1 MHGFLNASHVITLA
15 MSFFNRPLKTYLPIQ
30 KECTSPLNGIV
41 LKNQNEKYKRIKE
54 YSGKTRNAKELT
66 LNIEKNIIMKRGGI
80 AKKQDSKI

>member
-1 MHGFLNASHVITLA
+1 

-30 KECTSPLNGIV
+30 KECTSPLNGIA